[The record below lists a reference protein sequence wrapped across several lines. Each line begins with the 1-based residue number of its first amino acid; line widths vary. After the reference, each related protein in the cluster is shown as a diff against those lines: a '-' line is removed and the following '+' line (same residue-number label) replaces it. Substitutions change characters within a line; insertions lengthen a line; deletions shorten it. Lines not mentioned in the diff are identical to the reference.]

1 MGRHI
6 TGKPV
11 SHIRGWIQSKEVRE
25 KSYVGLYVE
34 SKKSLKTKQHETEL
48 TDTENRLVACWLPEV
63 RGVGNEMGEGDQKI

>member
-1 MGRHI
+1 M
-6 TGKPV
+6 
-11 SHIRGWIQSKEVRE
+11 
-25 KSYVGLYVE
+25 E